1 MNMKSASFRLI
12 ILIWG
17 VIIWGKHLKRI
28 QGNMQKETIRELL
41 TNYEAMMRNRVFVS
55 LGIKQRNSRNA
66 ATRSLE
72 PSISLGALMTLHRAR
87 LQLAKLHTVII
98 RTAYT
103 MTWLDHG
110 NNSSANASITFQK
123 ASKCQ
128 MSTSGT
134 GFEWRRSTAAISHP
148 VCASRGGFYKDV
160 IRCKVAIFWSL
171 LHN

>member
-1 MNMKSASFRLI
+1 MGCSKNGICTIFMDMNMRSASFRLI
-12 ILIWG
+12 WGMIIL
-17 VIIWGKHLKRI
+17 GKHLKRI

-103 MTWLDHG
+103 MT
-110 NNSSANASITFQK
+110 
-123 ASKCQ
+123 
-128 MSTSGT
+128 
-134 GFEWRRSTAAISHP
+134 
-148 VCASRGGFYKDV
+148 
-160 IRCKVAIFWSL
+160 
-171 LHN
+171 

>member
-1 MNMKSASFRLI
+1 MGYEYEVRLLQTDMGYDNI
-12 ILIWG
+12 REAPQKNTR
-17 VIIWGKHLKRI
+17 KHAK
-28 QGNMQKETIRELL
+28 KETIRELL

-103 MTWLDHG
+103 MT
-110 NNSSANASITFQK
+110 
-123 ASKCQ
+123 
-128 MSTSGT
+128 
-134 GFEWRRSTAAISHP
+134 
-148 VCASRGGFYKDV
+148 
-160 IRCKVAIFWSL
+160 
-171 LHN
+171 

>member
-1 MNMKSASFRLI
+1 MGCSKNGICTIFMGYEYEVCLFQTDM
-12 ILIWG
+12 G
-17 VIIWGKHLKRI
+17 YDKRI

-103 MTWLDHG
+103 MT
-110 NNSSANASITFQK
+110 
-123 ASKCQ
+123 
-128 MSTSGT
+128 
-134 GFEWRRSTAAISHP
+134 
-148 VCASRGGFYKDV
+148 
-160 IRCKVAIFWSL
+160 
-171 LHN
+171 